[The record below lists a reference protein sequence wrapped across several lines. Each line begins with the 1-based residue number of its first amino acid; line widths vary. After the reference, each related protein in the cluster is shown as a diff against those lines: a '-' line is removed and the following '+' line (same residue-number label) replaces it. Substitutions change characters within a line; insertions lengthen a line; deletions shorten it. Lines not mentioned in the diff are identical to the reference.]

1 MDVTHTVK
9 SSQEQAV
16 ASWVDYL
23 NQIRIDRLISRLS
36 TEQINLQNA
45 QKTIHDTL
53 EIIDK
58 EIVNKGAGRGGL
70 KGMHGFIAEAAQWG
84 LGNAKSQIEGAE
96 PIYEWVNDDGPI
108 DLLRGSVQIQQKF
121 CEAGGNLSLE
131 AILMHMGKYPDF
143 LKNGGK
149 YQIPSD
155 HYEKIKWLLSIPE
168 DQATKMPTSN
178 GEFSLKQWRKVHD
191 IFDNNKIPLD
201 SVEPSDLGY
210 KEVQRGTYERTLTAE
225 EKKLKERNQERRDE
239 AYQESKPSLAEGAKA
254 TAIATGVEAATTF
267 ILSIVKK
274 RRSGKRFSDF
284 DGSDWKEIAEDTGVG
299 AVKGGVRGVSVY
311 VLTNFSA
318 TPAAV
323 ANGLV
328 TASFSIAEQAHQFR
342 SGEIDEVSFISN
354 SEIVCLDAAVSAAS
368 SLIGQSLIPI
378 PVVGAIIGNAVGTMV
393 YKIAKDHLS
402 AKEQALLK
410 SYYSEIEAFSA
421 ELDKQYN
428 GLISALADDMTLY
441 LSILDQAFSTDP
453 RIAIAGSVELAKQM
467 GVPCEDILDSK
478 EKIDS
483 YFLD

>member
-1 MDVTHTVK
+1 MDAEHTVK

-23 NQIRIDRLISRLS
+23 NQVRIDRLISKLS
-36 TEQINLQNA
+36 AEQVNLQNA
-45 QKTIHDTL
+45 EKTIHDTL
-53 EIIDK
+53 EVIDK
-58 EIVNKGAGRGGL
+58 EIVNKGLGRGGAT
-70 KGMHGFIAEAAQWG
+70 GMHGFIAEVAQWG

-96 PIYEWVNDDGPI
+96 PVYEWVNDDGPI
-108 DLLRGSVQIQQKF
+108 DLLRGAVQIQQKF
-121 CEAGGNLSLE
+121 SESGGHLSLQ
-131 AILMHMGKYPDF
+131 AVLMHMEKYPDF

-149 YQIPSD
+149 YQIPAD

-168 DQATKMPTSN
+168 DQANKMPTET
-178 GEFSLKQWRKVHD
+178 GEFSLRQWREVHD
-191 IFDNNKIPLD
+191 IFDNNQVPFD
-201 SVEPSDLGY
+201 SVEPSDLEF
-210 KEVQRGTYERTLTAE
+210 KDVKREAYEHTLAAE
-225 EKKLKERNQERRDE
+225 EEKLKQRNQERKNE

-254 TAIATGVEAATTF
+254 TAIAAGVEAATAF
-267 ILSIVKK
+267 IMSIVKK

-284 DGSDWKEIAEDTGVG
+284 DGADWKEIAENTGVG

-311 VLTNFSA
+311 ILSNFSA

-342 SGEIDEVSFISN
+342 TGVIDEVAFITN
-354 SEIVCLDAAVSAAS
+354 SEMVCLDAAVSAAS
-368 SLIGQSLIPI
+368 SLIGQSIIPI

-402 AKEQALLK
+402 EKEQALLK

-421 ELDKQYN
+421 ELDEQYGN
-428 GLISALADDMTLY
+428 LISALTDDMNLY
-441 LSILDQAFSTDP
+441 LSILEQAFSTDP
-453 RIAIAGSVELAKQM
+453 KRALYGSVEIAKQM
-467 GVPCEDILDSK
+467 GVPYEDILDTK

>member
-1 MDVTHTVK
+1 MDATYTAK

-23 NQIRIDRLISRLS
+23 NQVRIDRLISRLS
-36 TEQINLQNA
+36 AEQVNLQNA

-58 EIVNKGAGRGGL
+58 EIVNKGLGRGGL
-70 KGMHGFIAEAAQWG
+70 KGMHGFIAECAQWG

-96 PIYEWVNDDGPI
+96 PIYEWVNDNDAI

-121 CEAGGNLSLE
+121 SDAGGHLSLR
-131 AILMHMGKYPDF
+131 AVLMHMEKYPDF

-168 DQATKMPTSN
+168 DQANKMPTET
-178 GEFSLKQWRKVHD
+178 GEFSLKQWREVHD
-191 IFDNNKIPLD
+191 IFDNNKVPLD
-201 SVEPSDLGY
+201 SVEPSDLGF
-210 KEVQRGTYERTLTAE
+210 KDVQRGTYERTLASEE
-225 EKKLKERNQERRDE
+225 EKLKQRNQERKDE
-239 AYQESKPSLAEGAKA
+239 AYQESKPTFAEGAKA
-254 TAIATGVEAATTF
+254 TAIAAGVEAATTF
-267 ILSIVKK
+267 IMSIVKK
-274 RRSGKRFSDF
+274 RRSGKRFSEF
-284 DGSDWKEIAEDTGVG
+284 DESDWKEIAGDTGVG
-299 AVKGGVRGVSVY
+299 AVKGGLRGASVY
-311 VLTNFSA
+311 VLTNFTA

-328 TASFSIAEQAHQFR
+328 TASFSVAEQAHQFR
-342 SGEIDEVSFISN
+342 TGEINETDFIYN

-368 SLIGQSLIPI
+368 SLVGQALIPV

-393 YKIAKDHLS
+393 YKITKDHLS
-402 AKEQALLK
+402 EKEQALLQT
-410 SYYSEIEAFSA
+410 YYSEIEQLNAD
-421 ELDKQYN
+421 LDKQY
-428 GLISALADDMTLY
+428 GDLLSALTDDIAVY
-441 LSILDQAFSTDP
+441 LSILEQAFSMDP
-453 RIAIAGSVELAKQM
+453 RVAIIGSVELAKQM
-467 GVPCEDILDSK
+467 GVPCEEILDTK